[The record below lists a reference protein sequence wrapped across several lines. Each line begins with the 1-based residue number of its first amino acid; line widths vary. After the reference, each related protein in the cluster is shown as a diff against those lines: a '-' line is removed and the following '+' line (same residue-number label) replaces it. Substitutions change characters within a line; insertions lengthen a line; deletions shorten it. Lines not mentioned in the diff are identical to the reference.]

1 MNPERALRAGQLPA
15 RWRGR
20 DHGVLVG
27 IGSASAAV
35 LEAAIGAWRAD
46 PARCARLHV
55 VLAASCTEAAVD
67 GWLPSGRDWAM
78 RRSDDDRVHL
88 LRVPAQNA
96 EALRELVARA
106 DVLFLAPDAPD
117 IEGMATAI
125 PAARAWAASCARL
138 TAADARLVVD
148 APSMPRGGAHLES
161 ALAAAGFVRE
171 PNAGQ
176 PADAPCVAYRRD
188 ARVPVR
194 IPAAWECEDV
204 GDRTALVVGGGL
216 AGCASAWALAM
227 QGWRCTLLEA
237 AGEIGGTAAVQPSAV
252 FHPIVHARDTR
263 HARHARAAAHE
274 ARAAVEVACVRHA
287 VRGASDGLLQL
298 IDDAR
303 AAGRRTDP
311 DARDVGSLRMR
322 LLDAAAASALAGT
335 SIARPA
341 WWQADAGWIEPR
353 GFARSFLE
361 RAGPSVETRTGVH
374 VEHLER
380 TDGTWRVR
388 DRNGRVAGEGRT
400 LVLAN
405 AGDAFRLLGGRWPV
419 TSVRGQSSIVMPPRG
434 QSVRVPQLPIAGGG
448 YLAPTGDG
456 GFVFGA
462 TSQPGDGDPEVR
474 RADHLANLERLTAM
488 APALARGVDVDALEG
503 RVGWR
508 CVSRDRLP
516 LVGRAPDAT
525 SVGARD
531 VARLVPRRPGLFVH
545 AALGSRGVA
554 WCALGAQVLAALASG
569 TPVPL
574 PADLLE
580 AIDPARFAVRD
591 RRRASRLYA
600 G

>member
-1 MNPERALRAGQLPA
+1 MNPGRALRAGGLPA

-20 DHGVLVG
+20 DHGVLLG
-27 IGSASAAV
+27 IGAASAPV
-35 LEAAIGAWRAD
+35 LQAAIGAWRAD
-46 PARCARLHV
+46 PSRCARLHV
-55 VLAASCTEAAVD
+55 VLAASCTAASVD
-67 GWLPSGRDWAM
+67 GWSASGSDWAM
-78 RRSDDDRVHL
+78 RRSDDDRLHL
-88 LRVPAQNA
+88 LHVPAANA

-117 IEGMATAI
+117 IEEMATAM

-148 APSMPRGGAHLES
+148 APSMHRGAAHLES

-171 PNAGQ
+171 ANAG
-176 PADAPCVAYRRD
+176 PSADAACVAYRRD

-194 IPAAWECEDV
+194 IPAAWQCEDA

-216 AGCASAWALAM
+216 AGCASAWALAL

-237 AGEIGGTAAVQPSAV
+237 TSEIGGTAAAQPSAV
-252 FHPIVHARDTR
+252 FHPIVHARDSR

-274 ARAAVEVACVRHA
+274 ARAAVDIACARHA
-287 VRGASDGLLQL
+287 VHGASDGLLQL
-298 IDDAR
+298 IDDVQ
-303 AAGRRTDP
+303 AAGRRVDP
-311 DARDVGSLRMR
+311 ARDVGSARMR

-361 RAGPSVETRTGVH
+361 RAGSSVEVRTGVH
-374 VEHLER
+374 VEQLER
-380 TDGTWRVR
+380 IDGAWRVR

-419 TSVRGQSSIVMPPRG
+419 TSVRGQSSIFMPARG
-434 QSVRVPQLPIAGGG
+434 QPVRVPQLPIAGGG

-462 TSQPGDGDPEVR
+462 TSQPGDADPEVR
-474 RADHLANLERLTAM
+474 RADHVANLERLTAI

-516 LVGRAPDAT
+516 LVGRAPEAT
-525 SVGARD
+525 SVGPRD
-531 VARLVPRRPGLFVH
+531 VVRLVPRRPGLFVH

-554 WCALGAQVLAALASG
+554 WCALGAQVLEALASG

-591 RRRASRLYA
+591 RRRASRL
-600 G
+600 